1 MNKVNKVLEKF
12 AHANGILFEQDPA
25 AEPPIDP
32 AAAPPADPAADPAAA
47 GAAPAAPPEE
57 EEVTDAQRIQDI
69 QLALDCL
76 GISPAE
82 LEIPEKAV
90 FANEIKPDNAAAVRK
105 QLATIVQYH
114 QAQQSENV

>member
-1 MNKVNKVLEKF
+1 MNSVNKVLERF
-12 AHANGILFEQDPA
+12 AQANGIILEQDPTM
-25 AEPPIDP
+25 DP
-32 AAAPPADPAADPAAA
+32 AAAAPPADPAAPPADPAAT
-47 GAAPAAPPEE
+47 GAAPAPPAE
-57 EEVTDAQRIQDI
+57 EEVTDVQRIQDI

-76 GISPAE
+76 GISPDE

-114 QAQQSENV
+114 QARQSENP

>member
-1 MNKVNKVLEKF
+1 VNTVNKVLEKF
-12 AHANGILFEQDPA
+12 GHANGIILEQDPA
-25 AEPPIDP
+25 MDPAAAMPADP

-47 GAAPAAPPEE
+47 APAEE

-76 GISPAE
+76 GISPDE

-90 FANEIKPDNAAAVRK
+90 FANEIQPDNASMVRK
-105 QLATIVQYH
+105 QLITIVQYH
-114 QAQQSENV
+114 QAQQTKNP